1 MKHTVSVYLDALPLV
16 RVRLADYG
24 QLVRPRI
31 ALLVLFTVAV
41 GFALASHSSVSG
53 SHTVVDVSRLLHTVF
68 GTVLVVAA
76 ASALNQVFE
85 RHSDALMERTANRPL
100 PSGRLEP
107 GPSLLL
113 GAGLALGGLGYLAMT
128 VRQPLAIVTAAF
140 ALVSY
145 VFLYTPLKRTTTLN
159 TLVGAIPG
167 ALPPVI
173 GWTVVTNSFDPAAAV
188 LFSILFLWQVPHF
201 LAIAW
206 IYRAD
211 YARAQLCMLPVLDSS
226 GDRTARCM
234 VGYCLALLVVSMLP
248 SALGWTG
255 PFYFVGAMALGIG
268 FLTYALGFWR
278 TRLEIQ
284 ARRLLRASLL
294 YLPALF
300 TVVLVEGVFKSW

>member
-1 MKHTVSVYLDALPLV
+1 MKSTVLVYLDDLPLA
-16 RVRLADYG
+16 RLRFADYL
-24 QLVRPRI
+24 QLIRPRI

-41 GFALASHSSVSG
+41 GFGLASYSGVSG
-53 SHTVVDVSRLLHTVF
+53 RHAVADVSRLLHTLF
-68 GTVLVVAA
+68 GTALVVAG
-76 ASALNQVFE
+76 ASTLNQVLE
-85 RHSDALMERTANRPL
+85 RHSDALMKRTANRPL

-107 GPSLLL
+107 GTSLVF
-113 GAGLALGGLGYLAMT
+113 GAGLALSGLAYLTLT
-128 VRQPLAIVTAAF
+128 VRQPLAVVVAAF

-173 GWTVVTNSFDPAAAV
+173 GWTAVTNSFDPAAAV
-188 LFSILFLWQVPHF
+188 LFAVLFLWQIPHF

-211 YARAQLCMLPVLDSS
+211 YARARLCMLPVLDSN
-226 GDRTARCM
+226 GDRTARRM

-255 PFYFVGAMALGIG
+255 SFYFVGTTVLGIG
-268 FLTYALGFWR
+268 FLTCTLGFWR
-278 TRLEIQ
+278 TRSEIW
-284 ARRLLRASLL
+284 ARWVLQASLI
-294 YLPALF
+294 YFPALF
-300 TVVLVEGVFKSW
+300 TVVLLEGVSMGR